1 MRPRLMQPGFVA
13 CGACLVGM
21 AVAFGGR
28 LAVGAVWFWALA
40 ALVDGLWALA
50 VARRL
55 QALYGGQAQEISA
68 GERLQVT
75 LTVAGDHWLPAP
87 AVSLRDGPGSPLALV
102 GQGHV
107 ERRPL
112 PPREQFVV
120 EREVQARRGRYRLG
134 PLLLGVE
141 GPLGIW
147 SLTRPVLSEHEIIVL
162 PRLQPLPPW
171 PLEQPEAYGGAVAR
185 SSPYA
190 DPTLIAGTRPLLP
203 GDSLRRIHWKRTART
218 GTLHVRE
225 DEPSAGGR
233 CLLALDLHA
242 SAYRRDPDGAMIDA
256 AVELAATVADAV
268 LRGGAALDLAG
279 GDGMHLQE
287 LRGRA
292 SMPLVLETLAGARP
306 DGTVPLPRRLPELA
320 EALSPPALVVLIAP
334 AISATWVD
342 SLAQLQARG
351 LRLAAIVCGPGQN
364 RTVLRLRQLG
374 CNAWAA
380 TSVDHLAG
388 QVGARSTLAAG
399 PAWR

>member
-1 MRPRLMQPGFVA
+1 MRPRLNQPGFIA
-13 CGACLVGM
+13 CGAGLVAL

-28 LAVGAVWFWALA
+28 LAIGAVWFWALA

-55 QALYGGQAQEISA
+55 HAVYDGQAHEVSA
-68 GERLQVT
+68 GDRLQVT
-75 LTVAGDHWLPAP
+75 LTVTGDHWLPAP
-87 AVSLRDGPGSPLALV
+87 AVTLRDGPGSPLALV
-102 GQGHV
+102 GAGRV

-112 PPREQFVV
+112 PPRERFVV
-120 EREVQARRGRYRLG
+120 TREVQARRGRYRLG

-147 SLTRPVLSEHEIIVL
+147 AVTRPLLSDEEIVVL

-171 PLEQPEAYGGAVAR
+171 PLEQPEAYGGAIAR
-185 SSPYA
+185 NSPYA
-190 DPTLIAGTRPLLP
+190 DPSRIAGTRPLLP

-233 CLLALDLHA
+233 CLVALELC
-242 SAYRRDPDGAMIDA
+242 SGAYRHDPEGLLLDG

-279 GDGMHLQE
+279 GDHLH
-287 LRGRA
+287 LRDIRGRA
-292 SMPLVLETLAGARP
+292 AMPFVLEALAGVRVDA
-306 DGTVPLPRRLPELA
+306 GAPLHRRLPELA
-320 EALSPPALVVLIAP
+320 ASLSPPALVVLVTP
-334 AISATWVD
+334 SVSAAWVG

-351 LRLAAIVCGPGQN
+351 LRLAAIVCGPGQA

-374 CNAWAA
+374 CQAWAA
-380 TSVDHLAG
+380 RSVDHLAG
-388 QVGARSTLAAG
+388 LVAARAQLTAG